1 MTLLP
6 SALAMVAAALL
17 VTAAAYDLV
26 SRTIPNWIALAVAAD
41 GIVLRVLT
49 TSARGA
55 VLVATLVF
63 VATFAL
69 WLRGFI
75 GGGDAKLIPAVVLL
89 VPPHLAPLLLGAIS
103 IIGGVLALIYLAL
116 STVLRS
122 PKPGRR
128 HGLAARLLKA
138 EAWRISHRA
147 GLPYAAAIAG
157 GAVPILFIHLG
168 G

>member
-75 GGGDAKLIPAVVLL
+75 GG
-89 VPPHLAPLLLGAIS
+89 
-103 IIGGVLALIYLAL
+103 VLALIYLAL